1 MKTITLS
8 ILLIMFSTISI
19 AQKQI
24 IIHGRIDLPVKSKHI
39 RITGYGD
46 VPIQPDGTFEMKSE
60 AKSPDISLI
69 MTDSSSASAI
79 WMQPGEYFIH
89 CREILSPSSNKP
101 LFRTPVLKGPA
112 DAELYNSFQNQLYDG
127 FGMQIQP
134 GEDQN
139 SLRERRKNHVTEYM
153 DSILN
158 TNHAS
163 LVIGNIV
170 RSTQFYVGDSITA
183 VFIQK
188 LTPELRNSSE
198 IALLEKG
205 FKRKEKISRE
215 KAFENFSMKDANG
228 KTFTL
233 SSLAGKKAILVD
245 MWASSCGP
253 CRAEHPLLKKWYQK
267 YADKGLEI
275 VSVSID
281 DDKGQWLKA
290 MKDDGIQQ
298 WINVCDTSSWE
309 SDLVK
314 HYYIPYIPFRFL
326 LDGNRNIIL
335 VDNKQDSWIREK
347 DIANLLQKQ

>member
-1 MKTITLS
+1 
-8 ILLIMFSTISI
+8 
-19 AQKQI
+19 
-24 IIHGRIDLPVKSKHI
+24 
-39 RITGYGD
+39 
-46 VPIQPDGTFEMKSE
+46 
-60 AKSPDISLI
+60 
-69 MTDSSSASAI
+69 
-79 WMQPGEYFIH
+79 
-89 CREILSPSSNKP
+89 
-101 LFRTPVLKGPA
+101 
-112 DAELYNSFQNQLYDG
+112 
-127 FGMQIQP
+127 MQIQP

-281 DDKGQWLKA
+281 DDKGQWLNA

-347 DIANLLQKQ
+347 DIADLLNKQ